1 MDLVDLLNKIISG
14 SSNQENEIPQQN
26 TQKLN
31 GTSEALS
38 VLHNPTLVNT
48 QNNFVVKEELAL
60 NNDLLQA
67 DIQQQLQSLSSPSAN
82 QSTPARFDFKMKS
95 YKWSAT
101 QHRKFCIICLAVGW
115 YDITPKYINK
125 LMPDVSKEVI
135 SSHLQK
141 TRNELKTALGQLQ
154 NETIPPLY
162 ANDEVFKS
170 IVKYWK
176 THKSRMFDN
185 EIKQKLM
192 Q

>member
-14 SSNQENEIPQQN
+14 GCNQDSGIQQQN
-26 TQKLN
+26 IKLQ
-31 GTSEALS
+31 TSTCDLLT
-38 VLHNPTLVNT
+38 VQTNPTLINT
-48 QNNFVVKEELAL
+48 QNNFVVKEELSL
-60 NNDLLQA
+60 NDEVIQD
-67 DIQQQLQSLSSPSAN
+67 DIQHQQVMGSPQTNISSPV
-82 QSTPARFDFKMKS
+82 RYEFKMKS

-101 QHRKFCIICLAVGW
+101 QHRKFCIICLSVGW

-176 THKSRMFDN
+176 THKSRMFDSD
-185 EIKQKLM
+185 IKQLIL
-192 Q
+192 